1 MECIISLIFHVEGEF
16 GPYAGKFL
24 PVLLQFIPHPDWS
37 TKKVAIDAIYSMAA
51 ILKEEIEPY
60 RATIL
65 KVLNHCRFDK
75 VKPVRDATLET
86 IKLIKEMGPPI
97 DEDQLSTNDPKST
110 KSKKL
115 GRSGSTS
122 ARIKR
127 GQSFTEGSNS
137 DEGILSTKST
147 NI

>member
-1 MECIISLIFHVEGEF
+1 
-16 GPYAGKFL
+16 L

-97 DEDQLSTNDPKST
+97 EEEQVAD
-110 KSKKL
+110 SK
-115 GRSGSTS
+115 
-122 ARIKR
+122 
-127 GQSFTEGSNS
+127 
-137 DEGILSTKST
+137 
-147 NI
+147 